1 MKRVFFFFIFIL
13 ITAILTIALSP
24 KINTGAT
31 SFIRGS
37 SEKVSTRLAKISGD
51 LSKTFSIF
59 FRISQLKNDNERLAN
74 QLIGLQVDRSRI
86 VELEAENQ
94 LLKKELGFLDQTQ
107 KGALVPA
114 RIIERDP
121 TTFFDNI
128 VVDKGSSDG
137 IKEGMAVTFNGVLVG
152 QVKEVF
158 GQSSK
163 ILLISGRDSLIQVM
177 LQENRSKGILR
188 GGLSGLYIENII
200 SDTEY
205 REGEYV
211 ITSGL
216 GGKMR
221 QGILVGKAGKTEAG
235 SPGIFKNIA
244 VEPLIDLSTLELV
257 FIEK

>member
-1 MKRVFFFFIFIL
+1 MV
-13 ITAILTIALSP
+13 
-24 KINTGAT
+24 
-31 SFIRGS
+31 RGS
-37 SEKVSTRLAKISGD
+37 SGKISARLSNISKD
-51 LSKTFSIF
+51 LSKTFSVF
-59 FRISQLKNDNERLAN
+59 FKISQLKKDNERLAN
-74 QLIGLQVDRSRI
+74 QLIGLQVDRSR
-86 VELEAENQ
+86 VMELETENQ
-94 LLKKELGFLDQTQ
+94 LLKKELGFLDQAQ
-107 KGALVPA
+107 KGSMVSA

-128 VVDKGSSDG
+128 IVDKGSSDG
-137 IKEGMAVTFNGVLVG
+137 IEEGMAVTFNGVLAG
-152 QVKEVF
+152 QVKEVYEK
-158 GQSSK
+158 SSK

-177 LQENRSKGILR
+177 MQENRSKGILR

-205 REGEYV
+205 REGEYI